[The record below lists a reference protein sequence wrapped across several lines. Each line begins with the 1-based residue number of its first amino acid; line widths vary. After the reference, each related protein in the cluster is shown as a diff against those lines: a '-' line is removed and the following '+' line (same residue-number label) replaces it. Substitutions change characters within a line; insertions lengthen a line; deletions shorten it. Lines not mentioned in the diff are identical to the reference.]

1 MRLRRAGGVIFV
13 NAIVEPRPVEENTF
27 AVLTRAKALIEGHQ
41 FDAAIPLY
49 RQVLD
54 RDLSGPLRGEVLT
67 NLGAALCLS
76 VRGRRDAAALAQLN
90 QARDLLTTA
99 IPHRPRQEEPAAW
112 ATTRANLALV
122 YLARHEA
129 TGSSDDLLAS
139 HLALDGA
146 EQALREGGDIDL
158 RDWVDAIRD
167 QLADLRDRRGKRR

>member
-1 MRLRRAGGVIFV
+1 M
-13 NAIVEPRPVEENTF
+13 NAIVEPRPAEGDTF
-27 AVLTRAKALIEGHQ
+27 AVLTRAKALIEGRQ
-41 FDAAIPLY
+41 FDSAILLY
-49 RQVLD
+49 LQLLD

-76 VRGRRDAAALAQLN
+76 ARGRRDAGALTQLN
-90 QARDLLTTA
+90 QARDLLAMA
-99 IPHRPRQEEPAAW
+99 IPHRPRQEEPVAW
-112 ATTRANLALV
+112 ATTRANLALT

-146 EQALREGGDIDL
+146 EQALRDGGEIAL
-158 RDWVDAIRD
+158 LDWVDAIRD